1 MNSPLYVIV
10 DISGSMNEMGKI
22 HLQRNLC
29 RYVSQLQIIDQAKY
43 SEVGTRFFQW
53 ASEVSEIII
62 QDDGDI
68 PALTP
73 KGSSDL
79 SFLSDFLSAAMSNV
93 QMLRALILSDGNFT
107 NSDISSFQK
116 RLNTFPNLLLRTV
129 AIGADADLLKLKKM
143 STSESVYLSEN
154 ISAAIDSTSFGT
166 DESVIAPASAS
177 QIKFTQPA
185 EPEEDWDV

>member
-1 MNSPLYVIV
+1 MKAPLYVIV

-29 RYVSQLQIIDQAKY
+29 RYAAQLKMIDQGKY
-43 SEVGTRFFQW
+43 SDVDIRFFQW
-53 ASEVSEIII
+53 AAEVSEIVI

-79 SFLSDFLSAAMSNV
+79 IALSDFLSARLSNG
-93 QMLRALILSDGNFT
+93 QMLRAIILSDGNFA

-116 RLNTFPNLLLRTV
+116 QLTTFPDLLLLTI
-129 AIGADADLLKLKKM
+129 ATGADADLLKLKKI
-143 STSESVYLSEN
+143 SSNNSVYLSEN
-154 ISAAIDSTSFGT
+154 ISAAINSTILGT
-166 DESVIAPASAS
+166 DERVVAPGSAS
-177 QIKFTQPA
+177 QIKLAQPA
-185 EPEEDWDV
+185 ETEEVWDA